1 MSEEEEKSVKVVL
14 LGEAGVG
21 KTCIISRFV
30 NNMYE
35 DKTMSNI
42 SAAYATKTMKFD
54 AFGGKEIKYEL
65 WDTAGQEKFRAVTR
79 FLYKDAQVVIL
90 VYDITVK
97 ESFNE
102 IKDYW
107 YNQVKENCPTNTI
120 ICLAGNKCDLFEREA
135 VTEEEGKELAKEM
148 GAIFQLTSPKEK
160 IGINELFQTIGYKI
174 LPNLFPNL
182 IGNKGESLLYHT
194 MMGDDDG
201 FEIIDKKNIKNIK
214 LDEFAVKKIKG
225 KKSC

>member
-148 GAIFQLTSPKEK
+148 GALFQLTSPKEK
-160 IGINELFQTIGYKI
+160 IGIDELFQTIGYKI
-174 LPNLFPNL
+174 LPNLFPNI

-194 MMGDDDG
+194 MMGDEDG
-201 FEIIDKKNIKNIK
+201 FEIIDKKNLKNIK

>member
-107 YNQVKENCPTNTI
+107 YNQVKENCPANTI
-120 ICLAGNKCDLFEREA
+120 IGLAGNKCDLFEREA

-148 GAIFQLTSPKEK
+148 GALFQLTSPKEK
-160 IGINELFQTIGYKI
+160 IGINELFQTVGYKV

-194 MMGDDDG
+194 MMGDEDG
-201 FEIIDKKNIKNIK
+201 FEIIDKKNLKNIK
-214 LDEFAVKKIKG
+214 LDEFAVKKIEGNK
-225 KKSC
+225 CC

>member
-148 GAIFQLTSPKEK
+148 GALFQLTSPKEK
-160 IGINELFQTIGYKI
+160 IGINELFQTVGYKI

-194 MMGDDDG
+194 MMGDEDG
-201 FEIIDKKNIKNIK
+201 FEIIDKKNLKNIK
-214 LDEFAVKKIKG
+214 LDEFAVKKIEGNK
-225 KKSC
+225 CC

>member
-1 MSEEEEKSVKVVL
+1 MSEEEVKSVKVVL
-14 LGEAGVG
+14 LGESGVG

-30 NNMYE
+30 NDIYE
-35 DKTMSNI
+35 DNTMSNI
-42 SAAYATKTMKFD
+42 SAAYATKIMKFD
-54 AFGGKEIKYEL
+54 AFGGKEMKYEL

-120 ICLAGNKCDLFEREA
+120 ICLAGNKCDLYENE
-135 VTEEEGKELAKEM
+135 VITEEEGKELAKEM

-160 IGINELFQTIGYKI
+160 IGINELFQTVGYKV
-174 LPNLFPNL
+174 LPNLFPNI

-194 MMGDDDG
+194 MMGDEDG
-201 FEIIDKKNIKNIK
+201 FEIIDKKNLKNIK

>member
-1 MSEEEEKSVKVVL
+1 MSEEEAKPVKAVL
-14 LGEAGVG
+14 IGESGVG
-21 KTCIISRFV
+21 KTSIISRFV
-30 NNMYE
+30 NNMY
-35 DKTMSNI
+35 DDNSLSNMNVAF
-42 SAAYATKTMKFD
+42 SAKNMKFD

-120 ICLAGNKCDLFEREA
+120 ICLEGNKCDLFEREA

-160 IGINELFQTIGYKI
+160 IGIDELFQTVGYKV

-194 MMGDDDG
+194 MMGDEDG
-201 FEIIDKKNIKNIK
+201 FEIIDKKNLKNIK
-214 LDEFAVKKIKG
+214 LDEFVPKKIEG
-225 KKSC
+225 NKSC